1 MAGFTGKL
9 KNIFGKVS
17 GTREDES
24 HTESTGVLLPM
35 EFENNGT
42 VDILI
47 LTRAFSGG
55 VKNYLLALIDK
66 LGKEGF
72 RIHIA
77 GPGGSLVDDLKTSTI
92 MTFPLEFSDRLALHE
107 DWSAARKLAKIIRN
121 ENIKLVHAQGYKAAF
136 IAGLAAKK
144 AKTPVTIVTLH
155 DFVFNE
161 GSGKMKHLYFDIAE
175 HFMPAMVDKIITVS
189 KSLRKRVLEKGKIEG
204 SKVIVINAGVRP
216 LPGGAIAS
224 RRILNVKDMLAL
236 NTAAPLIVTVG
247 SLHSQKG
254 IKYLLTAATH
264 VLREFPN
271 AQFLIVGDGPQKH
284 ELDIVAE
291 KSGIH
296 KRVTFTGW
304 RDDARDIMAAADI
317 IVLPSMIEGMPYSIL
332 EAMAAGKPVVSTL
345 TGGIPEVLIDR
356 ETGFLVPPKKPM
368 AIAKAIIYLLQNR
381 DIAVQMGMAGKR
393 RSEELFD
400 LKRTIKE
407 TVAAYTDLLDEYAE
421 YENEQAAQAE
431 AKITAKQNS

>member
-1 MAGFTGKL
+1 MTDFTSKV
-9 KNIFGKVS
+9 KNILKQVS
-17 GTREDES
+17 GTREES
-24 HTESTGVLLPM
+24 APSESTGVLLPM
-35 EFENNGT
+35 EFENSGT
-42 VDILI
+42 TNVLI
-47 LTRAFSGG
+47 VTRAFKGG
-55 VKNYLLALIDK
+55 VQNYLIALVDK
-66 LGKEGF
+66 LGKEGY
-72 RIHIA
+72 RVHIA
-77 GPGGSLVDDLKTSTI
+77 GPGGSLADELKKTKI
-92 MTFPLEFSDRLALHE
+92 ITFPLEFSDRLALYE
-107 DWSAARKLAKIIRN
+107 DWSASRKLAKIIRN
-121 ENIKLVHAQGYKAAF
+121 EDIKLVHAQGYKAAF
-136 IAGLAAKK
+136 IAGLAARK

-155 DFVFNE
+155 DFIHNE
-161 GSGKMKHLYFDIAE
+161 GIGKMKHLYYDIAE
-175 HFMPAMVDKIITVS
+175 HFMPAMVDRIITVS

-204 SKVIVINAGVRP
+204 SKVVVINAGVRP
-216 LPGGAIAS
+216 LSGGATAS
-224 RRILNVKDMLAL
+224 RRILNVKDVLAL

-247 SLHSQKG
+247 SLHTQKG

-284 ELDIVAE
+284 DLDIMAE

-332 EAMAAGKPVVSTL
+332 EAMAAGKPVISTM

-368 AIAKAIIYLLQNR
+368 AIAKAITYLLQNK
-381 DIAVQMGMAGKR
+381 DVAVQMGMAGKR

-407 TVAAYTDLLDEYAE
+407 TMASYAE
-421 YENEQAAQAE
+421 LLEEYEEYERELAAQAE
-431 AKITAKQNS
+431 AKTSAKST